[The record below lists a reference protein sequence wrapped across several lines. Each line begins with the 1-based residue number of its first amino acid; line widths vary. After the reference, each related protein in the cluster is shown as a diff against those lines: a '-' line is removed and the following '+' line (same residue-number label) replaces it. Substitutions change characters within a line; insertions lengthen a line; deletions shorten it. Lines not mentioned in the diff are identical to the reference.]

1 MSHVLMSTSAAH
13 GHVHP
18 NLPVMAELVA
28 RGHRVTYPVP
38 DRFVD
43 AVAATG
49 ATPLL
54 IHTDLPDPAKGQ
66 QWPEGGVE
74 VMRLLSDE
82 ARSAYAQTSAALERD
97 RPDVVCYDGS
107 GWAGHAYSR
116 VHGLPRVELA
126 PHMIAWDTFEEDFAE
141 AYAFYETPEG
151 IAWQAEMDAWL
162 AGIGIELGNR
172 EFLGAPDRSV
182 VLIPEAMQPNLDR
195 VDRARYTFV
204 GPVIG
209 DRSHQG
215 SFADLGTAPDRPLL
229 LVSLG
234 SAFNDRPA
242 FWRDCITAMHGTGW
256 TTVLA
261 VGSFV
266 DIAELGIVPDDV
278 VVRRWVPQLA
288 VLEHASAF
296 VTHAGMGGCSEGL
309 WHGVPMVAVPQAAD
323 QFVNG
328 PRLAEL
334 GVGEHLPAEE
344 VTPQRLRDAVLR
356 VASSPDVAQRCAEQ
370 KKIARAAGGAA
381 AAAAVVESLIR

>member
-18 NLPVMAELVA
+18 NLPVMTELVA

-38 DRFVD
+38 ARFVD

-54 IHTDLPDPAKGQ
+54 IHTDLPDPAKGE

-74 VMRLLSDE
+74 VMQLFSDE
-82 ARSAYAQTSAALERD
+82 ARSAYAQISAALGDD

-107 GWAGHAYSR
+107 GWAGHAFSR
-116 VHGLPRVELA
+116 VHRLPRVELA

-151 IAWQAEMDAWL
+151 MAWQAEMDAWL
-162 AGIGIELGNR
+162 AGVGVGLGNR

-195 VDRARYTFV
+195 VDRTRYTFV

-215 SFADLGTAPDRPLL
+215 SFADLGTPPGRPLL

-266 DIAELGIVPDDV
+266 DVAELGAVPDDV

-344 VTPQRLRDAVLR
+344 VTPDRLRDAVLR
-356 VASSPDVAQRCAEQ
+356 VSASPDVAQRCAEQ

-381 AAAAVVESLIR
+381 AAADEIEGLIG

>member
-38 DRFVD
+38 DRFAE

-49 ATPLL
+49 ATVLP
-54 IHTDLPDPAKGQ
+54 IRTDLPDPARGE

-74 VMRLLSDE
+74 AMRLFSDE
-82 ARSAYAQTSAALERD
+82 ARSAHAQIAPALAD
-97 RPDVVCYDGS
+97 DMPDVVCYDGS
-107 GWAGHAYSR
+107 GWAGHALSR

-126 PHMIAWDTFEEDFAE
+126 PHMIAWDGFEEEMTEAFA
-141 AYAFYETPEG
+141 FLETPEG
-151 IAWQAEMDAWL
+151 LAWQSEMDAWL
-162 AGIGIELGNR
+162 AGVGVGLGNR
-172 EFLGAPDRSV
+172 EFLGRPDRSV
-182 VLIPEAMQPNLDR
+182 VLIPEAMQPHLDR
-195 VDRARYTFV
+195 VDRERYTFV

-215 SFADLGTAPDRPLL
+215 AWPAPDRPLL

-234 SAFNDRPA
+234 SAYTDRPA
-242 FWRDCITAMHGTGW
+242 FWRDCIAAMHGTGW

-261 VGSFV
+261 VGPYV
-266 DIAELGIVPDDV
+266 APADLGPVPDDV
-278 VVRRWVPQLA
+278 VVREWVPQLA
-288 VLEHASAF
+288 VLAHASAF

-309 WHGVPMVAVPQAAD
+309 WSGVPMVAVPQAAD

-328 PRLAEL
+328 PRLAEI
-334 GVGEHLPAEE
+334 GVGEHLPAGE
-344 VTPQRLRDAVLR
+344 VTPERLRETVLR
-356 VASSPDVAQRCAEQ
+356 IASSPAVARRCAEQ
-370 KKIARAAGGAA
+370 RAVSRAAGGARA
-381 AAAAVVESLIR
+381 AADVVESLLG